1 MRIKTNLILLLLLL
15 LFSCGEK
22 SEEDQVTEWISENA
36 IQISTVEPGNGFEDL
51 LPIGEMIGDARIV
64 SLGEPTH
71 GNREVFQLKHRM
83 IEYFV
88 EEMGFNIFAL
98 ECPFGEAF
106 DINRYVL
113 DGIGDPEKA
122 IAGIYFWTWD
132 TEEVLE
138 LIKWMRSYNANPDNL
153 KKVKFYGFDPQ
164 DPERAA
170 RVMLAYLKKVDPN
183 LEEIVRPELG
193 ILEVPFSDPK
203 GVGRRQLIPEE
214 YDSLSLNYIQKV
226 MKAFDSKKEA
236 YVASSSLNEW
246 QLAKQHAR
254 QIEIYISIAAN
265 AGIERDYGQAENI
278 RWTLD
283 YEGED
288 SKMIVWAH
296 NFHVANMILAEND
309 NEGLDYKGY
318 KCMGFHLK
326 KWYGDQLKIVGLFYN
341 QGEFSALDDNIPSA
355 GFKTFNVGSAK
366 HGSLEHTLI
375 NANLHNAYLDLS
387 NIPKN
392 GPIYDWHDKPLP
404 TRYSWGF
411 YNQSRS
417 EDYYQI
423 HKLSTEFDALLF
435 LDITTA
441 TVPIDKSDYDHI
453 WLFNKKLEHPTNLN
467 FEESNLDESPKGWI
481 TWSKFERL
489 GVTMTTSDDAYS
501 GKKSLM
507 IQRPVGP
514 AYGEIGPNVLQSIDA
529 TPYLGKKTRL
539 KAAVKAKTDSS
550 TFAFLHL
557 LIEANTEDETYN
569 GDPPLFDSL
578 DKFRIEGN
586 EWQEIVIEA
595 YVPENAH
602 TITYSAHL
610 RDFGTVWID
619 AIEIEIIE

>member
-1 MRIKTNLILLLLLL
+1 MTVKTNQLLLLLIL
-15 LFSCGEK
+15 LVSCSEK
-22 SEEDQVTEWISENA
+22 SSENQVVDWISNNA
-36 IQISTVEPGNGFEDL
+36 IEIKTVEAGNGFEDL

-83 IEYFV
+83 IEYLV

-106 DINRYVL
+106 DVNRYVI
-113 DGIGDPEKA
+113 DGIGDPKKA

-132 TEEVLE
+132 TQEVLD
-138 LIKWMRSYNANPDNL
+138 LIEWMRTYNSNPENQ

-170 RVMLAYLKKVDPN
+170 RVMLTYLKKVDPL
-183 LEEIVRPELG
+183 LEELVRPELG
-193 ILEVPFSDPK
+193 ILEVPFSDPR
-203 GVGRRQLIPEE
+203 GLGRRHWIPQE
-214 YDSLSLNYIQKV
+214 YDSLSLNDIQKV
-226 MKAFDSKKEA
+226 MKAFDSKKDA
-236 YVASSSLNEW
+236 YVDSSSLDEW

-254 QIEIYISIAAN
+254 QIEIYISDALN
-265 AGIERDYGQAENI
+265 AGLNRDFGQAENI
-278 RWTLD
+278 KWTLN

-296 NFHVANMILAEND
+296 NFHVANMILAEDD
-309 NEGLDYKGY
+309 NEGVDSKGY

-392 GPIYDWHDKPLP
+392 GPIYDWLDKPLP

-453 WLFNKKLEHPTNLN
+453 WLFNNKLENPTNLN
-467 FEESNLDESPKGWI
+467 FEQSNVGEPPKGW
-481 TWSKFERL
+481 TAWSKFERL

-507 IQRPVGP
+507 IHRPNDL
-514 AYGEIGPNVLQSIDA
+514 AYGEIGSHVFQSIDA
-529 TPYLGKKTRL
+529 TPYLGKKIRL
-539 KAAVKAKTDSS
+539 KAAAKAEIDSS

-557 LIEANTEDETYN
+557 LIEANTEDETYS

-578 DKFRIEGN
+578 DKFRLEGN
-586 EWQEIVIEA
+586 EWQEVVIEA
-595 YVPENAH
+595 YVPGNAH

>member
-1 MRIKTNLILLLLLL
+1 MTVKTNQLLLLLIL
-15 LFSCGEK
+15 LVSCSEK
-22 SEEDQVTEWISENA
+22 SSENQVVDWISNNA
-36 IQISTVEPGNGFEDL
+36 IEIKTVEAGNGFEDL

-83 IEYFV
+83 IEYLV
-88 EEMGFNIFAL
+88 EEKGFNIFAL

-106 DINRYVL
+106 DVNRYVI
-113 DGIGDPEKA
+113 DGIGDPKKA

-132 TEEVLE
+132 TQEVLD
-138 LIKWMRSYNANPDNL
+138 LIEWMRTYNSNPENQ

-170 RVMLAYLKKVDPN
+170 RVMLTYLKKVDPL
-183 LEEIVRPELG
+183 LEELVRPELG
-193 ILEVPFSDPK
+193 ILEVPFSDPR
-203 GVGRRQLIPEE
+203 GLGRRHWIPQE
-214 YDSLSLNYIQKV
+214 YDSLSLNDIQKV
-226 MKAFDSKKEA
+226 MKAFDSKKDA
-236 YVASSSLNEW
+236 YVDSSSLDEW

-254 QIEIYISIAAN
+254 QIEIYISDALN
-265 AGIERDYGQAENI
+265 AGLNRDFGQAENI
-278 RWTLD
+278 KWTLN

-296 NFHVANMILAEND
+296 NFHVANMILAEDD
-309 NEGLDYKGY
+309 NEGVDSKGY

-375 NANLHNAYLDLS
+375 NANLHNAYIDLS

-392 GPIYDWHDKPLP
+392 GPIYDWLDKPLP

-453 WLFNKKLEHPTNLN
+453 WLFNNKLENPTNLN
-467 FEESNLDESPKGWI
+467 FEQSNVGEPPKGW
-481 TWSKFERL
+481 TAWSKFERL

-507 IQRPVGP
+507 IHRPNDL
-514 AYGEIGPNVLQSIDA
+514 AYGEIGSHVFQSIDA
-529 TPYLGKKTRL
+529 TPYLGKKIRL
-539 KAAVKAKTDSS
+539 KAAAKAEIDSS

-557 LIEANTEDETYN
+557 LIEANTEDETYS

-578 DKFRIEGN
+578 DKFRLEGN
-586 EWQEIVIEA
+586 EWQEVVIEA
-595 YVPENAH
+595 YVPGNAH